1 MTHLKTAARRL
12 AAALILTALLAM
24 QAFAAVPAY
33 LIPGGNTV
41 GIKLY
46 TQGLMIVKIADGTA
60 AQAAGLRA
68 GDTIVAVNGEAV
80 GTAKGLCARVQE
92 GNRLILTVRRGTQEA
107 EFLVAPEKAPS
118 GYRLGISLRDHVA
131 GIGTVTYYDPDT
143 NQFGALGHGVSGTG
157 GTELTPV
164 TSGFVVSSRV
174 SDVQKGSRGTPG
186 MLKGVFDLS
195 HAVGSPS
202 TSETA

>member
-92 GNRLILTVRRGTQEA
+92 GNRLILTRKIA
-107 EFLVAPEKAPS
+107 F
-118 GYRLGISLRDHVA
+118 
-131 GIGTVTYYDPDT
+131 
-143 NQFGALGHGVSGTG
+143 
-157 GTELTPV
+157 
-164 TSGFVVSSRV
+164 
-174 SDVQKGSRGTPG
+174 
-186 MLKGVFDLS
+186 
-195 HAVGSPS
+195 
-202 TSETA
+202 